1 MRPKIENVE
10 EDHNKPLFDLLNK
23 CRTIVTHFKHSTKS
37 SYTLIDMQKQMN
49 LEMLKLKQ
57 DVRTR
62 WNSTF
67 YMLERL
73 LKLKIP
79 LSATIRLLDSPPNN
93 LNSNEW
99 LLVEDAVLLLKP
111 FENITSILSGEAYPT
126 LSSVIP
132 LVLGLRTAISKKKF
146 KNGFRNFLK
155 RKLMDVVEKRF
166 GVYELNRTVAKATL
180 LDPRFKKKM

>member
-146 KNGFRNFLK
+146 
-155 RKLMDVVEKRF
+155 
-166 GVYELNRTVAKATL
+166 
-180 LDPRFKKKM
+180 